1 MALSAPS
8 LILLS
13 FCLHTLELIS
23 GFVIIVVAACFFYFD
38 IILDQQGSC
47 KHSIQRVL
55 CSFHPDS
62 YNNNIF
68 YNHSEIIKIRKLM
81 LDSTNN
87 WTGVCVQNLPLLTSI
102 LFFFWVSISLKL
114 FSHVYFPTVGK
125 WTVSSLQ
132 RNCLMLPHSSHS
144 LPSTLKLENYHR
156 V

>member
-102 LFFFWVSISLKL
+102 LFFFECL
-114 FSHVYFPTVGK
+114 FLWNFFHMFIFPQLGSGLFHHFRETASCYPTVV
-125 WTVSSLQ
+125 TASLQ
-132 RNCLMLPHSSHS
+132 L
-144 LPSTLKLENYHR
+144 
-156 V
+156 

>member
-102 LFFFWVSISLKL
+102 LFFFLSVYFFETFFTCL
-114 FSHVYFPTVGK
+114 FSHSWEVDCLT
-125 WTVSSLQ
+125 LQ